1 MKYFRNLYLSV
12 LALLFAV
19 SCSTKNNTWLSRN
32 YQNFASKYN
41 IRHNAVNAFEDG
53 QEMLILANQDNYSEI
68 ITLYPIV
75 NESTA
80 NGITS
85 QMNTTIEK
93 CRKVIK
99 LHSIRSKPTKK
110 PLGMSSREY
119 RQFRNQ
125 EEFNPQ
131 VPRAWLLL
139 GKASYYKAEFIEAIS
154 IFNYI
159 IRHYPENEL
168 LVYEAKLWQLR
179 VYTDMGWL
187 HEAESHLSQIKASS
201 VPTSLKATYSAFTAN
216 LLVAQKRY
224 EEAIPHLQIAITGAK
239 NRYEKSRF
247 NFVLAQLYEHTG
259 KKNLAQQH
267 YKIAQNS
274 ATNYEMI
281 FNAKLRAMILESNT
295 KKAISGLQA
304 MAKSSNNKN
313 YLDQIYYAIGNRYLD
328 DGKEDKAIENYKSA
342 MAKSTRN
349 GVEKALVALKIAEI
363 YYDKKDYIPSSHYYD
378 SVLIAMPSTHV
389 KYKIA
394 ESRAQILGELAQ
406 NHNTVYRQDSL
417 LNLSY
422 MSEAEQ
428 LKVINRVIADLI
440 AAEKLAAKDS
450 ADKAASDVAERYSPS
465 FDPIINQ
472 QIKGGNDW
480 YFYNTASIN
489 QGKNDFRKRWG
500 NRPLEDNWNREVK
513 TMAMTTNRNESQ
525 TDISGNDSTSN
536 SQRENDP
543 HNPEYYLV
551 QIPKTEEDRKKA
563 NEQIA
568 TALYNMGG
576 IFHTK
581 INDIQ
586 SADDTYREFQR
597 RFPKDE
603 RKAETYFFEY
613 QINGQLNK
621 PEEQALFRNKL
632 ISEYPDSK
640 YAMML
645 ANPNYAENM
654 QKMMHIQDN
663 LYQETYDAYTNGNY
677 TKVKQNYNRILQ
689 DFPMSEYLPKFAFVN
704 ALASAKSGQKDVF
717 EAELDTIIT
726 KYPDAD
732 ITPMSKD
739 ILALIRQ
746 GREQVVHTGSDNI
759 NERRT
764 QEAQIEIAEK
774 QGQTVGY
781 DVKVAERQ
789 NIILVPVDNDKNMFN
804 NMIYDIAVYNFNK
817 FIVKDFDFDTR
828 KVGTKEI
835 IIISGIESVEE
846 GKWYR
851 GLLLTD
857 GKFPGKNNI
866 KYFNLIMVSDIDLAK
881 INSEE
886 ILDGYLRNE
895 SSKQ

>member
-1 MKYFRNLYLSV
+1 MKYFKNLYLPV
-12 LALLFAV
+12 LVMLFLA

-32 YQNFASKYN
+32 YHNFASRYN
-41 IRHNAVNAFEDG
+41 IKYNAVNAFEDG
-53 QEMLILANQDNYSEI
+53 QEMLILANQDNYSDI

-75 NESTA
+75 DESTA

-85 QMNTTIEK
+85 QINITIEK

-110 PLGMSSREY
+110 PLGMSSQEY
-119 RQFRNQ
+119 RKFRNQ

-131 VPRAWLLL
+131 VRQAWLLL
-139 GKASYYKAEFIEAIS
+139 GKAEYYKAEFIEAIS

-201 VPTSLKATYSAFTAN
+201 VPAPLKATYSAFTAN

-224 EEAIPHLQIAITGAK
+224 EEAIPHLQTAITGAK

-267 YKIAQNS
+267 YKTAQNS

-281 FNAKLRAMILESNT
+281 FNANLRAMILESNM
-295 KKAISGLQA
+295 KKAIYGLQR

-313 YLDQIYYAIGNRYLD
+313 YLDQIYYAIGNRYLQ
-328 DGKEDKAIENYKSA
+328 DGKEDKAIENYKQA

-394 ESRAQILGELAQ
+394 ESRSQILGELAQ
-406 NHNTVYRQDSL
+406 NYNVVYQQDSL
-417 LNLSY
+417 LLLSF

-428 LKVINRVIADLI
+428 LKVINKVIDDLI

-450 ADKAASDVAERYSPS
+450 ADKAALDVAERYSPS
-465 FDPIINQ
+465 FDPIMNQ

-480 YFYNTASIN
+480 YFYNTASIS
-489 QGKNDFRKRWG
+489 QGKNDFRRKWG
-500 NRPLEDNWNREVK
+500 NRPLEDNWNRETK
-513 TMAMTTNRNESQ
+513 TMAMTTNRNEWQ
-525 TDISGNDSTSN
+525 TNTQSNDSTSN
-536 SQRENDP
+536 SKTENDP
-543 HNPEYYLV
+543 HKPEYYLA
-551 QIPKTEEDRKKA
+551 QIPKTEEDRKIA

-586 SADDTYREFQR
+586 SADNTYREFQR

-603 RKAETYFFEY
+603 RKAEIYYFEY

-645 ANPNYAENM
+645 SNPNYAENM
-654 QKMMHIQDN
+654 QKMLQIQDN

-677 TKVKQNYNRILQ
+677 VKVKQNYNRILQ

-704 ALASAKSGQKDVF
+704 ALAAAKSGHKGIF
-717 EAELDTIIT
+717 EAALDTIIT
-726 KYPDAD
+726 KYPEAD
-732 ITPMSKD
+732 VTPISKD

-746 GREQVVHTGSDNI
+746 GREQVAQAGSDNI

-764 QEAQIEIAEK
+764 QEAQIEIAEMK
-774 QGQTVGY
+774 QKTVGY
-781 DVKVAERQ
+781 DVKLAERQ
-789 NIILVPVDNDKNMFN
+789 NIILVPVANDKNMLN
-804 NMIYDIAVYNFNK
+804 SMIYDIAVYNFNK
-817 FIVKDFDFDTR
+817 FIVKDFDLDTR
-828 KVGTKEI
+828 KVGTKDI

-846 GKWYR
+846 GEWYR
-851 GLLLTD
+851 NLLLTD
-857 GKFPGKNNI
+857 GRFPGKNNI
-866 KYFNLIMVSDIDLAK
+866 KNFNLIMVSDIDLVK
-881 INSEE
+881 INSED
-886 ILDGYLRNE
+886 ILESYLKKENI
-895 SSKQ
+895 KQ